1 MKELIQ
7 QGIVLY
13 IIETIG
19 YIYASFL
26 WKTHRVRN
34 AIVWP
39 KIFAKDFRRITE
51 DMYKKLEEIRLMAEA
66 YAQTLLNNRKK
77 V

>member
-7 QGIVLY
+7 QGVVLY

-26 WKTHRVRN
+26 WKTHRVRD
-34 AIVWP
+34 AFVWP
-39 KIFAKDFRRITE
+39 KIFVKDFVRITKSMHE
-51 DMYKKLEEIRLMAEA
+51 ELEEIRLMAEA
-66 YAQTLLNNRKK
+66 YTQTLLDNRKK

>member
-26 WKTHRVRN
+26 RKTHRVRD
-34 AIVWP
+34 AFVWP
-39 KIFAKDFRRITE
+39 KIFVKDFVRITKA
-51 DMYKKLEEIRLMAEA
+51 MYEELEEIRLMAEA
-66 YAQTLLNNRKK
+66 YTQMLLDNRKK

>member
-7 QGIVLY
+7 QGVVLY

-26 WKTHRVRN
+26 WKTHRIGE
-34 AIVWP
+34 AFLWP
-39 KIFAKDFRRITE
+39 KIFAKDFRQITN
-51 DMYKKLEEIRLMAEA
+51 DMYKELEEIRLMAEA
-66 YAQTLLNNRKK
+66 YAQTLLDNRKK